1 MSHLQ
6 ITYRPISDLRP
17 RAGNPR
23 THSQKQID
31 QIARSIQR
39 FGFASPVLIDKD
51 DGIVAGHGRIT
62 AAKPLGLTEVPT
74 VCLADMSEADVRA
87 YVIADN
93 RLAENA
99 GWDRNLLGVE
109 FQYLADL
116 DVDFDLCLTGFELP
130 EIDAILSDIGT
141 EVAKGIPDDAVP
153 ASAAGPAVTRPG
165 DVWQIGRHR
174 LICGDALQTET
185 YAQLLGEEKAG
196 MVFADPPYNLPIA
209 GHVSGL
215 GKAQHREFAMA
226 SGEMASQEFAN
237 FLFRVFTQVTKASTE
252 GSIHFHC
259 MDWRHLPEIL
269 QAGTAAY
276 SELKNLCVWTKT
288 NGGMGS
294 LYRSAHE
301 LVLVFKYGR
310 APHVNNVELGRHGRY
325 RTNVWAYA
333 GANSFGAGR
342 DEDLADHPTVK
353 PVAMIMDAIRDCSR
367 RGDIVLD
374 PFAGS
379 GSTLLAAHR
388 TGRRGC
394 GVEIDPLYCDVIIR
408 RLSERAK
415 LQATLE
421 GDGRVFADV
430 AEVRASQQ
438 AEEGAA

>member
-51 DGIVAGHGRIT
+51 DGIVAGHGRIA
-62 AAKPLGLTEVPT
+62 AAKQLGLTEVPT

>member
-1 MSHLQ
+1 MAHLQ
-6 ITYRPISDLRP
+6 ITYRPIGDLRP

-51 DGIVAGHGRIT
+51 NGVVAGHGRIT
-62 AAKPLGLTEVPT
+62 AAKQLGLTEVPT

-141 EVAKGIPDDAVP
+141 EGAKGFPDDAVP

-174 LICGDALQTET
+174 LICGDALQAET

-196 MVFADPPYNLPIA
+196 MVFADPPYNVPIA

-215 GKAQHREFAMA
+215 GRAQH
-226 SGEMASQEFAN
+226 
-237 FLFRVFTQVTKASTE
+237 
-252 GSIHFHC
+252 
-259 MDWRHLPEIL
+259 
-269 QAGTAAY
+269 
-276 SELKNLCVWTKT
+276 
-288 NGGMGS
+288 
-294 LYRSAHE
+294 
-301 LVLVFKYGR
+301 
-310 APHVNNVELGRHGRY
+310 
-325 RTNVWAYA
+325 
-333 GANSFGAGR
+333 
-342 DEDLADHPTVK
+342 
-353 PVAMIMDAIRDCSR
+353 
-367 RGDIVLD
+367 
-374 PFAGS
+374 
-379 GSTLLAAHR
+379 
-388 TGRRGC
+388 
-394 GVEIDPLYCDVIIR
+394 
-408 RLSERAK
+408 
-415 LQATLE
+415 
-421 GDGRVFADV
+421 
-430 AEVRASQQ
+430 
-438 AEEGAA
+438 

>member
-51 DGIVAGHGRIT
+51 DGVVAGHGRIA
-62 AAKPLGLTEVPT
+62 AAKQLGLTEVPT
-74 VCLADMSEADVRA
+74 VCLADMSETDVRA

>member
-1 MSHLQ
+1 MAHLQ
-6 ITYRPISDLRP
+6 ITYRPIGDLRP

-51 DGIVAGHGRIT
+51 NGVVAGHGRIT
-62 AAKPLGLTEVPT
+62 AAKQLGLTEVPT

-141 EVAKGIPDDAVP
+141 EGAKGFPDDAAP
-153 ASAAGPAVTRPG
+153 ASAAGPAVTRRG

-174 LICGDALQTET
+174 LICGDALQAET

-196 MVFADPPYNLPIA
+196 MVFADPPYNVPIA

-215 GKAQHREFAMA
+215 GRAQHREFAMA
-226 SGEMASQEFAN
+226 SGEMASEEFAN
-237 FLFRVFTQVTKASTE
+237 FLFRVFTQVTKASAE

-438 AEEGAA
+438 VEEGAA

>member
-1 MSHLQ
+1 MAHLQ
-6 ITYRPISDLRP
+6 ITYRRIGDLQP

-23 THSQKQID
+23 THNQKQID

-51 DGIVAGHGRIT
+51 DGVVAGHGRIA
-62 AAKPLGLTEVPT
+62 AAKQLGLTEAPT

-141 EVAKGIPDDAVP
+141 EAVKDNPDDTAP
-153 ASAAGPAVTRPG
+153 ASAAGVAVTRLG
-165 DVWQIGRHR
+165 DIWRIGPHR
-174 LICGDALQTET
+174 LICGDALQSET

-196 MVFADPPYNLPIA
+196 MVFADPPYNVPIA

-226 SGEMASQEFAN
+226 SGEMTSEEFAS
-237 FLFRVFTQVTKASTE
+237 FLFQVFTKATKASAD

-259 MDWRHLPEIL
+259 IDWRHMPEML

-301 LVLVFKYGR
+301 LVFVFKSGR

-333 GANSFGAGR
+333 GANSFGTGR
-342 DEDLADHPTVK
+342 DQDLADHPTVK

-388 TGRRGC
+388 TGRRGY

-415 LQATLE
+415 LEATLE
-421 GDGRVFADV
+421 GDGRAFAV
-430 AEVRASQQ
+430 LAEARAGGQ
-438 AEEGAA
+438 AEEVAA